1 MHKADF
7 LIYLIFLYSYVHT
20 NSVCMYICTLQL
32 LCVHRMRSA
41 LLSRFDL
48 VCNLSITTH
57 LLYTYCLCACV
68 ISYPFICIGI
78 FILLD
83 DRPDEVLTYMNNC
96 MFRLDSSYVHMYL
109 HVYNICMLYLICNFT
124 GIRLLVV
131 QTCNVTTFSPCWC
144 KSFFQS
150 VSDICHCQKEF

>member
-1 MHKADF
+1 
-7 LIYLIFLYSYVHT
+7 
-20 NSVCMYICTLQL
+20 MYICTLQF
-32 LCVHRMRSA
+32 LCIHRMGSA

-48 VCNLSITTH
+48 VCKFTMITH
-57 LLYTYCLCACV
+57 ILYVYMLLV
-68 ISYPFICIGI
+68 FFICRSLFCWIDQMRYLQL
-78 FILLD
+78 F
-83 DRPDEVLTYMNNC
+83 E
-96 MFRLDSSYVHMYL
+96 LDSSYVHMYL
-109 HVYNICMLYLICNFT
+109 CMYIYTAYLCSNYLLCNFT